1 MSKRITLAILSTTLV
16 AALVAATLA
25 YAVARKTVTV
35 SLDGKQH
42 PVTITAFGST
52 VADVLKTDGVI
63 VGPHDAVAPSLDS
76 PVDEGTRIAVSYGR
90 PLRLTVDGEKT
101 TYWTTAT
108 SVDEALDQV
117 GQRFVAGAELSAS
130 RSSQIG
136 RQGLSLVVNTPKA
149 VVLKVGAHRAN
160 EHTTTALTVGEA
172 LVDRGV
178 ELGRFDRVQPRL
190 GAPIDD
196 GTRIV
201 VTRVEKRR
209 ETVREVGTLRTV
221 DRADSSMYAG
231 KTRVAQH
238 GRPGADRVTY
248 MIVRVNG
255 EQVSKRVVKRVTLR
269 TPVTRIEYH
278 GTKEYVPPAPEPEP
292 APAPAANYVSGSSVW
307 DAIAQC
313 ESGGNWAANTGNG
326 YYGGLQFSAST
337 WTGYGGGAYAPT
349 ANLATRDQQIAIAEK
364 VQASQGWGAWPVC
377 SVQAGVG

>member
-1 MSKRITLAILSTTLV
+1 M

-35 SLDGKQH
+35 SLDGQQH

-52 VADVLKTDGVI
+52 VADVLKADGVV

-108 SVDEALDQV
+108 SVDEALDQI

-130 RSSQIG
+130 RSSEIG

-178 ELGRFDRVQPRL
+178 ELGRFDRVQPKL
-190 GAPIDD
+190 DAPIDD

-248 MIVRVNG
+248 LIVRVNG
-255 EQVSKRVVKRVTLR
+255 EQVSKRVVKRVTVR

-292 APAPAANYVSGSSVW
+292 APAPA
-307 DAIAQC
+307 
-313 ESGGNWAANTGNG
+313 
-326 YYGGLQFSAST
+326 
-337 WTGYGGGAYAPT
+337 
-349 ANLATRDQQIAIAEK
+349 
-364 VQASQGWGAWPVC
+364 
-377 SVQAGVG
+377 